1 MGTAG
6 TTNSGAVDELN
17 ALADICERHRLW
29 FHVDGAYGASAAF
42 SDKHHELVAG
52 IERADSVTIDPHKWL
67 AMPFAAGV
75 VLTRN
80 SPMLQTTFG
89 VSTPYMPKVAGA
101 TIVDNFKVSAQWS
114 RRMNSL
120 KLWLTLRVHGR
131 EAYETLIDQQLNL
144 ARQFADWVKRSEH
157 YELVLDPQLTIVN
170 FRLKGLPEK
179 DTVAANAAVVDEVTR
194 DGRRWISQTV
204 AGGRS
209 VLRMMIISYLTGEKQ
224 LQELEDALTA
234 AAKSSPSRSEAECL
248 DHQLVLTYHIHTT

>member
-1 MGTAG
+1 
-6 TTNSGAVDELN
+6 
-17 ALADICERHRLW
+17 
-29 FHVDGAYGASAAF
+29 
-42 SDKHHELVAG
+42 
-52 IERADSVTIDPHKWL
+52 
-67 AMPFAAGV
+67 
-75 VLTRN
+75 
-80 SPMLQTTFG
+80 
-89 VSTPYMPKVAGA
+89 
-101 TIVDNFKVSAQWS
+101 
-114 RRMNSL
+114 MNSL

-179 DTVAANAAVVDEVTR
+179 DTVAANAALVDEVTR

-234 AAKSSPSRSEAECL
+234 AAKKLAVPVGSRMS
-248 DHQLVLTYHIHTT
+248 